1 MDLILGTFADTH
13 IAGFTP
19 DDLNE
24 FDQLLSASDPD
35 LYNWITGQEDA
46 SPAMTGRVLD
56 LLKAAGPP
64 VGLASAR

>member
-19 DDLNE
+19 DNLNE
-24 FDQLLSASDPD
+24 FDRLLSASDPD
-35 LYNWITGQEDA
+35 LYNWITGREEA
-46 SPAMTGRVLD
+46 SPEMQGRVLD

-64 VGLASAR
+64 VGLADTR